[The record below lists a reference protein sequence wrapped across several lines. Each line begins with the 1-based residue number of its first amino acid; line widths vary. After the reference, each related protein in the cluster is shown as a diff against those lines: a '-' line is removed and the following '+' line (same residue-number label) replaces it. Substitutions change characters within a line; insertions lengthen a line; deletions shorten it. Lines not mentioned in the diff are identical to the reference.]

1 MKPLVQKINGFLFE
15 KIIDIFRFSVSMY
28 ERLRCTVSSAAE
40 HHVYTVAVGGSNPSP
55 CTNFEER
62 KNMEIDVDNEI
73 LFEYVKNKKMREQYP
88 SYAYYKAIMT
98 VADEILPQPETKYL
112 DLLGVH

>member
-1 MKPLVQKINGFLFE
+1 
-15 KIIDIFRFSVSMY
+15 
-28 ERLRCTVSSAAE
+28 
-40 HHVYTVAVGGSNPSP
+40 
-55 CTNFEER
+55 
-62 KNMEIDVDNEI
+62 MEIDVDNEV

-98 VADEILPQPETKYL
+98 VADEIMPRKETKYL